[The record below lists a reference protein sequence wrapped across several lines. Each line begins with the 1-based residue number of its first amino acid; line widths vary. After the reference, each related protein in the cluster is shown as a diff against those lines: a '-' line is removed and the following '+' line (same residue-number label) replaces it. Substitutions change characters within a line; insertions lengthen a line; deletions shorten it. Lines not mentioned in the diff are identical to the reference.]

1 MLVFVYGTLKKGFG
15 NHTLLANSKFLGT
28 DVVKDHTLIQ
38 SPGFPYMVES
48 EGSQARGEVYE
59 VDERIVRYL
68 DALEGYPTHYQKKE
82 IRTEG
87 GREVFT
93 YYLDPERWDT
103 GLRIQRMIDR
113 YGTGGAWPGPPYQ
126 PFRKEP

>member
-15 NHTLLANSKFLGT
+15 NHALLASSKFHGT

-93 YYLDPERWDT
+93 YYLDPEKWDT

-113 YGTGGAWPGPPYQ
+113 YGTGEVWPGPPYQ
-126 PFRKEP
+126 PFRKEL

>member
-1 MLVFVYGTLKKGFG
+1 MKVFVYGTLKQGFG
-15 NHTLLANSKFLGT
+15 NHRLLSDSKFLGI
-28 DVVKDHTLIQ
+28 DVLQDHTLIQ
-38 SPGFPYMVES
+38 TPGFPYMVES
-48 EGSQARGEVYE
+48 KGDKARGEVYE

-82 IRTEG
+82 VRTEG

-93 YYLDPERWDT
+93 YYLDPEKWDG

-113 YGTGGAWPGPPYQ
+113 YGTGEAWPGPPYQ
-126 PFRKEP
+126 PFRKEL

>member
-15 NHTLLANSKFLGT
+15 NHTLLASSKFLGT

-48 EGSQARGEVYE
+48 KGSQARGEVYE

-68 DALEGYPTHYQKKE
+68 DALEGYPVHYQKKE
-82 IRTEG
+82 IQTEE
-87 GREVFT
+87 GRKVFT
-93 YYLDPERWDT
+93 YYLDPKKWDE
-103 GLRIQRMIDR
+103 GVRIQRMIDR
-113 YGTGGAWPGPPYQ
+113 YGTGEAWPGPPYQ
-126 PFRKEP
+126 PFRKEL